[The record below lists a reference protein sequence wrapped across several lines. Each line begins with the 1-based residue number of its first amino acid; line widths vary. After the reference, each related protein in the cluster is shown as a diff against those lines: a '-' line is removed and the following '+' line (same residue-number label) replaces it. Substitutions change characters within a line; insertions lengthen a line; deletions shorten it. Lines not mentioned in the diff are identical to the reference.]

1 MIENKIEND
10 DLSSPPQAGQGATD
24 GPKFPHRGTG
34 GRGAGGSLHHQHH
47 NLANSSAQIGILQDD
62 AHLYKLIPFQ
72 EKLKENNL
80 YPLQATGVE
89 IFQVN
94 VGKMC
99 NQVCKHCHVDAGPDR
114 KEIMTRETMQLCLK
128 ALENNTSLK
137 TVDLTG
143 GAPEMNPDFRWFVE
157 EITKLKRH
165 VIVRCNL
172 TIILANKKYNDL
184 PTFFKRHNV
193 EVVSSLPFYTQDRT
207 DRQRG
212 DGVFKDSIKALQ
224 MLNDVGYGK
233 EDTRLVL
240 NLVYNPAGA
249 FLPPPQEA
257 LQKEYKQALMD
268 HFGIQF
274 NNLFAITNL
283 PISRYLDYLLT
294 SGNYEKYMEKL
305 VTAFNPIAAT
315 NVMCRN
321 TISIG
326 WDGYLYDCDFNQ
338 MLDLKVDCANTKHIS
353 QFDVDELNKRSVI
366 IGQHCYGCTAGAGS
380 SCGGAV
386 A

>member
-1 MIENKIEND
+1 MNERKNIQTLNR
-10 DLSSPPQAGQGATD
+10 QAHA
-24 GPKFPHRGTG
+24 
-34 GRGAGGSLHHQHH
+34 
-47 NLANSSAQIGILQDD
+47 LADAHVQISILQDD
-62 AHLYKLIPFQ
+62 EHLYKLVPFQ
-72 EKLKENNL
+72 QKLEESGL

-114 KEIMTRETMQLCLK
+114 KEIMTRETMQQCLDVLK
-128 ALENNTSLK
+128 AYPSLK

-143 GAPEMNPDFRWFVE
+143 GAPEMNPFFRWFVE
-157 EITKLKRH
+157 ELKKLDRH

-172 TIILANKKYNDL
+172 TIIRANPKYYDL
-184 PTFFKRHNV
+184 PQFYKSNGV
-193 EVVSSLPFYTQDRT
+193 EVVSSLPFYTADRT
-207 DRQRG
+207 NRQRG
-212 DGVFKDSIKALQ
+212 DGVFEDSIKALQ
-224 MLNDVGYGK
+224 MLNEVGYGK
-233 EDTRLVL
+233 EDSNLIL

-249 FLPPPQEA
+249 FMPPPQAA
-257 LQKEYKQALMD
+257 LQKEYKQTLMQ
-268 HFGIQF
+268 HYGIQF
-274 NNLFAITNL
+274 NALFAITNL
-283 PISRYLDYLLT
+283 PISRYLDYLLQ

-305 VTAFNPIAAT
+305 VAAYNPSAAA

-338 MLDLKVDCANTKHIS
+338 MLDLKVACSSKHIS
-353 QFDVDELNKRSVI
+353 AFNKALLDQRSVVVN
-366 IGQHCYGCTAGAGS
+366 QHCFGCTAGAGS